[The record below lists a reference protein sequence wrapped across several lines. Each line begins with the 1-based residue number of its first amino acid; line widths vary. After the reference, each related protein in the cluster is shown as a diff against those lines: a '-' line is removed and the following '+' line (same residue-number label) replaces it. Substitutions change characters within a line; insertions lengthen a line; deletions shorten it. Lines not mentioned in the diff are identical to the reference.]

1 MSCNSL
7 TNLCVELASCR
18 RLKVLRA
25 EENSLELQ
33 GVPRE
38 LLENSSVSLLCVDGN
53 LFTQKDLQQV
63 PGYDKVK
70 DYPIRIKGYPIRI
83 KGYLINHTSMRIIC
97 QSHV

>member
-1 MSCNSL
+1 MG
-7 TNLCVELASCR
+7 EASCR

-70 DYPIRIKGYPIRI
+70 GYPILSVLVI
-83 KGYLINHTSMRIIC
+83 FGKGLSMAWAK
-97 QSHV
+97 